1 MPDTLL
7 NPPLPSTAPRPL
19 WVDAFWVLAFGAIY
33 VALFVFAISLPFR
46 AGEAACVWPADGLA
60 VGVLMRVGYR
70 QWPAYCIMIMVAN
83 ALGAHFAGF
92 GISWS
97 GLTGM
102 NVMQPALAA
111 WLLRRYFHLPKQID
125 TVQGIL

>member
-1 MPDTLL
+1 MPDSLL
-7 NPPLPSTAPRPL
+7 NPSVPIPEPELRNGWL
-19 WVDAFWVLAFGAIY
+19 DVFWVLAFGAVY
-33 VALFVFAISLPFR
+33 VGLFPFAISLPFR

-97 GLTGM
+97 AFT
-102 NVMQPALAA
+102 
-111 WLLRRYFHLPKQID
+111 
-125 TVQGIL
+125 